1 MEKWIFQNIL
11 LKECLKIHENNELY
25 VLEENSEI
33 LGFFTLK
40 LIDDEIAN
48 FSMLTVL
55 EKHQKKGYGNRIL
68 NYIIEQS
75 KKKRLTKNIA
85 RVTMPKKLGTPSK
98 RVFERL
104 VFKKR
109 I

>member
-1 MEKWIFQNIL
+1 MDRISKKMKHIRNSNINELSLIKEHADQIYFNNEKDFWKNGYFRISIE
-11 LKECLKIHENNELY
+11 ECLKIHENNELY

-55 EKHQKKGYGNRIL
+55 EKHQKKGM
-68 NYIIEQS
+68 E
-75 KKKRLTKNIA
+75 TE
-85 RVTMPKKLGTPSK
+85 
-98 RVFERL
+98 F
-104 VFKKR
+104 
-109 I
+109 